1 LTSDPPILHVD
12 MDAFYA
18 SVELLARPELRGR
31 PVAVGG
37 TPEGRGVIAAA
48 SYEARAFG
56 VHSAQPTAEAL
67 RRCPQ
72 LVLLP
77 PDFERYAAV
86 SRQVMAIFK
95 RYTPLVEP
103 LSLDEA
109 FLDVTGCERLFGGSL
124 EIGRR
129 IRAEILSET
138 GLVASVGIAPNKY
151 LAKLAS
157 GLDKPNGFRVIRAE
171 QVAEV
176 LAPLSVERLFGV
188 GERTAKRLLDAGFT
202 TIGQIAALTPDE
214 ARERLGPS
222 GGYLYDL
229 ARGLDNRRVVAQ
241 RVEKSHGIERTFP
254 EDIHDRAELRK
265 LLFAYCEEVAFDL
278 RSRGLRGRTVT
289 VKARFWNFRTVTRSQ
304 TLPQATDLGVR
315 LFAVARELL
324 ERVPA
329 GPLRLLGVSLSS
341 LEDVR
346 QPIQNELFPPENE
359 AGKDERQQ
367 NLVAGL
373 DRIRRKYGRSLVQP
387 ASLLGRPP
395 LGRASPAGAQKDS
408 KKRPER

>member
-1 LTSDPPILHVD
+1 

-67 RRCPQ
+67 RRCPD
-72 LVLLP
+72 LLLLP
-77 PDFERYAAV
+77 PDFERYAEV
-86 SRQVMAIFK
+86 SRQIMAIFK

-109 FLDVTGCERLFGGSL
+109 FLDVSGCERLFGGAS

-138 GLVASVGIAPNKY
+138 GLVASVGIASNKF

-157 GLDKPNGFRVIRAE
+157 ALDKPNGFRIIRPE
-171 QVAEV
+171 EVAAV

-188 GERTAKRLLDAGFT
+188 GERTAKRLEALGLT
-202 TIGQIAALTPDE
+202 TIGQIAALTPE
-214 ARERLGPS
+214 QARERLGPS

-229 ARGLDNRRVVAQ
+229 ARGLDSRRVVAQ
-241 RVEKSHGIERTFP
+241 RVEKSHGIERTFA
-254 EDIHDRAELRK
+254 EDIHDRAELRR
-265 LLFAYCEEVAFDL
+265 LLFAYCEEVAYDL

-289 VKARFWNFRTVTRSQ
+289 VKARFWNFRTVTRSH
-304 TLPQATDLGVR
+304 TLPQATNLGVR
-315 LFAVARELL
+315 IFAVARELL

-329 GPLRLLGVSLSS
+329 GPLRLLGVSLSG
-341 LEDVR
+341 LDDVR
-346 QPIQNELFPPENE
+346 QPIQNELFPLEGPDPS
-359 AGKDERQQ
+359 DERQQ
-367 NLVAGL
+367 HLAAGL
-373 DRIRRKYGRSLVQP
+373 DRIRKKYGRKLVQP
-387 ASLLGRPP
+387 GSLIGPPPSRRPSAGPNSGGRGGP
-395 LGRASPAGAQKDS
+395 RA
-408 KKRPER
+408 R